1 MLGGHARPIGEAAA
15 PMANHFTRERLKA
28 FLLRRKLNAF
38 GLLAITAFSA
48 LITLAGALC
57 GFGRTDILAVITLL
71 LVVLCFVQGYRM
83 RSSFRTIRSY
93 RAARRK
99 REH

>member
-1 MLGGHARPIGEAAA
+1 MAR
-15 PMANHFTRERLKA
+15 HSSRERLKT

-38 GLLAITAFSA
+38 GLLAITAGSA

-57 GFGRTDILAVITLL
+57 GFGRIDILVLITAL

-83 RSSFRTIRSY
+83 RASFRTMRSF
-93 RAARRK
+93 RGFRRTK
-99 REH
+99 EH